1 MEDDGKE
8 SYKDGDHPE
17 DLNFEYESS
26 SDESDDMVDVI
37 IDKAEA
43 DTINFDGYMVFQKGG
58 YDKVGFTNKDLH
70 NHISKTRHGKVK
82 DGDAFAALADLLSK
96 LDSDLLFLEKFT
108 LKDGKLD
115 NLVWVDEASV
125 VDYECFGNVLAFDTT
140 YKKNV
145 YNKPLVIFSRTN
157 HHVKITIFGG
167 ALLSDERSETFKW
180 TLKEFLEIMSDKLLG
195 DIVTDEDHAMRDAIL
210 ELFPDIPH
218 RLCECEV
225 LRYYRNNHLTV
236 DFDTFYKFP
245 VLTTCLES
253 FEKKAAEIYNRNIF
267 KLVKDEI
274 ETAGALNVTECPNSG
289 DIVEYNMSEYFNQ
302 QGLFKVSYNKDKDLF
317 VCECRLFETRG
328 LSCSHIFGVLKH
340 RNAKCV
346 HSSVILKR

>member
-1 MEDDGKE
+1 
-8 SYKDGDHPE
+8 
-17 DLNFEYESS
+17 
-26 SDESDDMVDVI
+26 
-37 IDKAEA
+37 
-43 DTINFDGYMVFQKGG
+43 MVFQKGG

-218 RLCECEV
+218 RLFYCKNISKKSSEIISKYGLAENEWVHGKTSLFEFMHKFSEV